1 MISDANR
8 RRLYE
13 SLVKSIGPE
22 SSEVLMEL
30 LPPSGWSDLV
40 TRSDLNSVRTELKTD
55 IEITKTELRIEIQ
68 DLRTELKGDIQDLRT
83 ELKGDIQDLRT
94 ELKGDIRGI
103 QGQIDGQLPKVIMA
117 NIASMLAVAGTV
129 ITAGALF

>member
-1 MISDANR
+1 MISDADR
-8 RRLYE
+8 RRLHDA
-13 SLVKSIGPE
+13 LVKSIGPE
-22 SSEVLMEL
+22 PSEVLMEL

-40 TRSDLNSVRTELKTD
+40 TRTDLNSVRTELKTD
-55 IEITKTELRIEIQ
+55 IEITKTELRIE
-68 DLRTELKGDIQDLRT
+68 IQDLRT

>member
-40 TRSDLNSVRTELKTD
+40 TRTDLNSVRTELKTD

-83 ELKGDIQDLRT
+83 ELKGDIQHLRT

>member
-8 RRLYE
+8 RQLYE

-30 LPPSGWSDLV
+30 LPPAGWSDLV
-40 TRSDLNSVRTELKTD
+40 TRTDLNSVRTELKTD

-68 DLRTELKGDIQDLRT
+68 DLRTELKGDIQHLRT
-83 ELKGDIQDLRT
+83 ELRGDIQDLRT
-94 ELKGDIRGI
+94 ELKSDIRGI